1 VWRGWRRRVEAGIA
15 AHPPPSSYLYFSP
28 VFDLFRRAALL
39 QTVCRGLDSSGTTP
53 TLVGP
58 SAVQEDSAMMNLL
71 EHDGQSATI
80 QLGQR
85 ELLLVMALIQ
95 EGRESFGC
103 DTDTG
108 KALDQFFCS
117 ANVLVEETR
126 RKQVSRSLMRQKVTA
141 VLVPDPA
148 PRKDVSN
155 A

>member
-1 VWRGWRRRVEAGIA
+1 
-15 AHPPPSSYLYFSP
+15 
-28 VFDLFRRAALL
+28 
-39 QTVCRGLDSSGTTP
+39 
-53 TLVGP
+53 
-58 SAVQEDSAMMNLL
+58 MMKLL
-71 EHDGQSATI
+71 EHDGRSATI

-117 ANVLVEETR
+117 ANVLVEEAR
-126 RKQVSRSLMRQKVTA
+126 RKQLTRSLMRQKISTVA
-141 VLVPDPA
+141 APPQPDSH
-148 PRKDVSN
+148 KDVSN

>member
-1 VWRGWRRRVEAGIA
+1 
-15 AHPPPSSYLYFSP
+15 
-28 VFDLFRRAALL
+28 
-39 QTVCRGLDSSGTTP
+39 
-53 TLVGP
+53 
-58 SAVQEDSAMMNLL
+58 MMNLL
-71 EHDGQSATI
+71 EYDGRSATI

-117 ANVLVEETR
+117 ANLLVEETR
-126 RKQVSRSLMRQKVTA
+126 RKNLSRSLMRQKVSA
-141 VLVPDPA
+141 VPLPEPG
-148 PRKDVSN
+148 RHKDVSN